1 MFRQDYCNNL
11 LTIFLSYFIILS
23 LWLFLKNSDDTQ
35 DQTYIL
41 INIKCIFIL
50 AMHSKLGWDFSK
62 ISVSALAS
70 TDHRQECKGGQKTG
84 PQ

>member
-1 MFRQDYCNNL
+1 MLC
-11 LTIFLSYFIILS
+11 
-23 LWLFLKNSDDTQ
+23 LWLLVKNSDDLQ
-35 DQTYIL
+35 DQTCIL

-70 TDHRQECKGGQKTG
+70 TDH
-84 PQ
+84 

>member
-1 MFRQDYCNNL
+1 MLCVWL
-11 LTIFLSYFIILS
+11 LV
-23 LWLFLKNSDDTQ
+23 KNSDDIQ
-35 DQTYIL
+35 DQTCIL

-70 TDHRQECKGGQKTG
+70 TDH
-84 PQ
+84 